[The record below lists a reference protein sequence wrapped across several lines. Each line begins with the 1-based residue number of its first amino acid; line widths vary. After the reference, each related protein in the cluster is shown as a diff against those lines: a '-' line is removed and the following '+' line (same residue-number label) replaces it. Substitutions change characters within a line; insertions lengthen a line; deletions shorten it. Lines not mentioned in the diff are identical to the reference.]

1 LEFTIVKVLEHRRSM
16 KIIGLLGALA
26 VLSLMMLPAFSQPG
40 LKGCTC
46 MPGECHELPMG
57 NCCSKASDNCISPNC
72 ISLSCVSPSCTCPEQ
87 VMPYQGIEY
96 YDPGY
101 SNFGKSGSRSSTIPA
116 PRGQVSPGDDKA
128 FTSSQAWASSAGPP
142 DPDVVEYL
150 PPSAR
155 QVLLVLASCGPLTQK
170 DIISKTDLPPR
181 TVRYALDRLKREEML
196 QERFCFSD
204 ARQSLYSLFGTDTK
218 QML

>member
-1 LEFTIVKVLEHRRSM
+1 M
-16 KIIGLLGALA
+16 KIIDLLGALA
-26 VLSLMMLPAFSQPG
+26 VLSLMMVPAFSQPD

-46 MPGECHELPMG
+46 MPGDCRELPVE
-57 NCCSKASDNCISPNC
+57 NCCSKASDNCISQ
-72 ISLSCVSPSCTCPEQ
+72 SCTCPEQ
-87 VMPYQGIEY
+87 IMSYQGIEY

-101 SNFGKSGSRSSTIPA
+101 SHFGKSGSRSSTISA
-116 PRGQVSPGDDKA
+116 SRGQVSPRDARA
-128 FTSSQAWASSAGPP
+128 FISPQAGASSAGPP

-170 DIISKTDLPPR
+170 DIINKTDLPPR
-181 TVRYALDRLKREEML
+181 TVRYALDRLKGEEML

>member
-1 LEFTIVKVLEHRRSM
+1 M

-26 VLSLMMLPAFSQPG
+26 VLSLMMVPAFSQPG

-46 MPGECHELPMG
+46 MPGGCHELPIE
-57 NCCSKASDNCISPNC
+57 NCCSKASDNCISPSC
-72 ISLSCVSPSCTCPEQ
+72 ISPSCTCPQ
-87 VMPYQGIEY
+87 HVMSYPGTAY
-96 YDPGY
+96 YDPGFSY
-101 SNFGKSGSRSSTIPA
+101 FSKSGSRSSTIPA
-116 PRGQVSPGDDKA
+116 SRGQGSPGDDKA
-128 FTSSQAWASSAGPP
+128 FTSPQAWASSAGPP

-181 TVRYALDRLKREEML
+181 TVRYALDKLKGEEML

-204 ARQSLYSLFGTDTK
+204 ARQSLYSLIGTDTK